1 MTGESILHATTDS
14 ENSDSKN
21 MDEARAE
28 VDGDFENKSNRDRNA
43 DTSSSRTDE
52 EPEKQSLSES
62 QVSSAKNGTIV
73 PNLATSDGLER
84 SLGTQRQNQST
95 AEQSAPGSTIDSS
108 QTLETALKHLKLGD
122 VMTGLASKG
131 KNVKDMAA
139 YKFWGTQPVPK
150 LGAREKVVEEG
161 PFQIADPATVPSKPS
176 SLIDGFEWV
185 TMNLLDEAELEEV
198 FTLLSGHYVEDDEAL
213 FRFNYSKSFLKWALM
228 APGWTSEWHV
238 GVRATT
244 SRKLVAFI
252 SAIPM
257 LLRVRQKTLHASEV
271 NFLCVHKKLRTKRLT
286 PVLIKEITRR
296 CNLRGTWQAIYT
308 AGVVLPK
315 PISTC
320 RYFHRSLDWQ
330 KLYEVGFSPLP
341 PKSKPSYQ
349 VRKYM
354 LPDSTSTKNLRPMA
368 INDIDGVFS
377 LLNRYLKKYELAP
390 VFSRVEIEH
399 WLVNK
404 IESANDQVIW
414 SYVVQDPTTNA
425 ITDFFSFY
433 CLESSVIN
441 HYRHKNVRAAY
452 MFYYATEHGLSE
464 QFSRPEFATHL
475 NLLINDALILAK
487 SHHFDVFN
495 ALTLMDNNLFLEQ
508 QKFGPGDG
516 QLHYYLYNFNANPIA
531 GGVDQKNSIDGLSEV
546 GVVML

>member
-1 MTGESILHATTDS
+1 
-14 ENSDSKN
+14 
-21 MDEARAE
+21 
-28 VDGDFENKSNRDRNA
+28 
-43 DTSSSRTDE
+43 
-52 EPEKQSLSES
+52 
-62 QVSSAKNGTIV
+62 
-73 PNLATSDGLER
+73 
-84 SLGTQRQNQST
+84 
-95 AEQSAPGSTIDSS
+95 
-108 QTLETALKHLKLGD
+108 
-122 VMTGLASKG
+122 
-131 KNVKDMAA
+131 
-139 YKFWGTQPVPK
+139 
-150 LGAREKVVEEG
+150 
-161 PFQIADPATVPSKPS
+161 
-176 SLIDGFEWV
+176 
-185 TMNLLDEAELEEV
+185 
-198 FTLLSGHYVEDDEAL
+198 
-213 FRFNYSKSFLKWALM
+213 M

>member
-1 MTGESILHATTDS
+1 MTGESILNATTDS
-14 ENSDSKN
+14 RNLDSKN
-21 MDEARAE
+21 MGEARAE
-28 VDGDFENKSNRDRNA
+28 VDGESKNKPNGDRKA
-43 DTSSSRTDE
+43 DTSSSGTNE
-52 EPEKQSLSES
+52 APEKQSLSET
-62 QVSSAKNGTIV
+62 QVSSAKNTTV
-73 PNLATSDGLER
+73 EPSLATSDGLEL
-84 SLGTQRQNQST
+84 SSGTQRQNQSK
-95 AEQSAPGSTIDSS
+95 AEQSVPEGTIDTS
-108 QTLETALKHLKLGD
+108 QTLEAALKHLKLGD

-161 PFQIADPATVPSKPS
+161 PFQIADLATVPSKPFG
-176 SLIDGFEWV
+176 LIDGFEWV
-185 TMNLLDEAELEEV
+185 TMNLLDETELEEV
-198 FTLLSGHYVEDDEAL
+198 FTLLAGHYVEDDQAL

-257 LLRVRQKTLHASEV
+257 LLRVRQNTLHASEV
-271 NFLCVHKKLRTKRLT
+271 NFLCVHKKLRAKRLT

-349 VRKYM
+349 VRNYA
-354 LPDSTSTKNLRPMA
+354 LPDRTSTKNLRPMA
-368 INDIDGVFS
+368 TKDIDGVLS
-377 LLNRYLKKYELAP
+377 LLNRYLKKFELAP

-399 WLVNK
+399 WLLNK
-404 IESANDQVIW
+404 IENARDQVIW

-433 CLESSVIN
+433 CVESSVIN
-441 HYRHKNVRAAY
+441 HYKHKNVRAAY

-464 QFSRPEFATHL
+464 QISRPEFAAHL
-475 NLLINDALILAK
+475 NLLIHDALILAK
-487 SHHFDVFN
+487 SHDFDVFN

-508 QKFGPGDG
+508 QKFGHGDG